1 MNHEDIVEG
10 KLRELRDQIEKME
23 KENDELFASLGIG
36 PHQLE
41 EILNDSSLY
50 TKETF
55 DFIQKKR
62 RALEEILEKRI
73 EAANAKLKKERQHEP
88 IGGHWIFVR

>member
-1 MNHEDIVEG
+1 MDHKDIVEN
-10 KLRELRDQIEKME
+10 KLRELREQIEKME
-23 KENDELFASLGIG
+23 RDNADLFASLGIG

-55 DFIQKKR
+55 EFIQQKR
-62 RALEEILEKRI
+62 RALEEVLERRI
-73 EAANAKLKKERQHEP
+73 EAANARLKRERPHEP